1 MGKMK
6 NLLRKN
12 YPFVIIILVSFF
24 AFAAGYTQNIFV
36 EKADAFSETAGEH
49 EYNAMRI
56 EQRLRTIS
64 NNDAT
69 QMFKVGEKSY
79 ELVFLAIE
87 YTTVESTLTEI
98 EKEIYRLDFAKILM
112 ERSFAVYSTTT
123 YSIHK
128 EFTETSNQEYIITE
142 ESSHGFDYIIE
153 RDDWQTYTPLFLVTR
168 NTLFTQLGLYPT
180 LQTITDDLDF
190 YIQFDK
196 PDGGGSFWQFD
207 FSNAGYLLQIPFQNE
222 VVLQLENTDKANTY
236 QSIADQITIGVSV
249 TTIATVLSTAM
260 ASRLESKKSDHEIS
274 VLRADI
280 IKDPSVIKTEKDKLA
295 IIGLTSALVIAALGL
310 LLPIFLLIFNL

>member
-1 MGKMK
+1 M
-6 NLLRKN
+6 
-12 YPFVIIILVSFF
+12 I
-24 AFAAGYTQNIFV
+24 AG
-36 EKADAFSETAGEH
+36 
-49 EYNAMRI
+49 
-56 EQRLRTIS
+56 
-64 NNDAT
+64 
-69 QMFKVGEKSY
+69 
-79 ELVFLAIE
+79 
-87 YTTVESTLTEI
+87 
-98 EKEIYRLDFAKILM
+98 
-112 ERSFAVYSTTT
+112 
-123 YSIHK
+123 
-128 EFTETSNQEYIITE
+128 
-142 ESSHGFDYIIE
+142 
-153 RDDWQTYTPLFLVTR
+153 TYTPLFLVTR

-180 LQTITDDLDF
+180 LQTIVDDLDF

-222 VVLQLENTDKANTY
+222 VVLQLENADKANTY

-260 ASRLESKKSDHEIS
+260 ASRLESKKSDHDIS

-280 IKDPSVIKTEKDKLA
+280 IKDPSIIKPSKDKLA